1 VTASFIRFTLCV
13 RSPLP
18 QCKTFGGASQW
29 IRILSARCGVARHL
43 IESSSQPRSKENRYP
58 PTQIGPAPG
67 FWLKEFFGRS
77 LGVRWVRSR
86 ADVPNSQ
93 TVARYWSAP
102 SRLLRVQHV
111 HRWRPHQLSSAFSH
125 HRNIR
130 SIRGYAWFSRL
141 PVISVLGVRKTT
153 NSLPLSPDQW
163 DSPPEESY
171 DWPLINPHLT
181 SELHYIHIQ
190 LLVKRCWSFLGEFTH
205 TCEMWKNGPV
215 TRQLR
220 HSSSLVAM

>member
-1 VTASFIRFTLCV
+1 MNQDSECSLW
-13 RSPLP
+13 
-18 QCKTFGGASQW
+18 GASH
-29 IRILSARCGVARHL
+29 RVF
-43 IESSSQPRSKENRYP
+43 SSQPKSKENRYP

-93 TVARYWSAP
+93 TVARFWSAP
-102 SRLLRVQHV
+102 SWLLRVQHV

-125 HRNIR
+125 LRNIR
-130 SIRGYAWFSRL
+130 SIRGYATFSRL
-141 PVISVLGVRKTT
+141 PVISVSGVRKTT

-171 DWPLINPHLT
+171 DWIIGP
-181 SELHYIHIQ
+181 
-190 LLVKRCWSFLGEFTH
+190 WSTH
-205 TCEMWKNGPV
+205 TWHLNCITYIFNCLSKDAGAFSENSPTHVKCERMDRWLGSCD
-215 TRQLR
+215 TQFR
-220 HSSSLVAM
+220 LV